1 MLELWRKYGK
11 FNRVTTVDT
20 GLIKNKARLKRVIP
34 VLGDGNGYT
43 ILTDSVPIDDG
54 DTCRSVI
61 EAICGIYDY
70 KIDCQRVYFAMKE
83 FKFTTADIFLVRLV
97 IKEMRV
103 TYDIS
108 NISLYDMYE
117 KLALSELYGDEER
130 LFGVARELFEY
141 VFDESYNVNT
151 AGYNGAMWSLPHKH
165 GTYLEFF
172 DSVLFY

>member
-1 MLELWRKYGK
+1 M
-11 FNRVTTVDT
+11 
-20 GLIKNKARLKRVIP
+20 
-34 VLGDGNGYT
+34 GDGNGYT

-117 KLALSELYGDEER
+117 NWLCLNCTATRSGCSALPVSFLNMC
-130 LFGVARELFEY
+130 LMNLI
-141 VFDESYNVNT
+141 
-151 AGYNGAMWSLPHKH
+151 M
-165 GTYLEFF
+165 
-172 DSVLFY
+172 